1 MYTKRKNGSTSPN
14 WNKVVIIPVT
24 TTTMNVQDN
33 GYNNMVITGVYNDLN
48 IRSTK
53 LVGGNTPLRI
63 TVIYSRFK

>member
-1 MYTKRKNGSTSPN
+1 
-14 WNKVVIIPVT
+14 
-24 TTTMNVQDN
+24 MNVQDN